1 MIFLRK
7 CENCNI
13 VTMPGF
19 SYLGSLIL
27 TYTIVCVSEVAKGE
41 LEHVLNHYE
50 TLHAEDVF
58 HGVHKRDTYTALQEK
73 IVSFTALGRHFRLH
87 LTPNTGLFDEEFRA
101 YSVGPNDVKTEIP
114 INKDSFYRGYDEDDA
129 SSEARVHDDY
139 GVLTAS
145 IATKSETYVIE
156 PAWRHLRQSSSEQMI
171 AYRHSDVK
179 SNITHPHND
188 PKNKKYSFC
197 GHDSEHSTV
206 YYKENVGQDLRSHRR
221 KRAASTLIRCRL
233 ALVAD
238 HRFYQEMGQRD
249 ESKTVNYMIGVAD
262 RVSTIFERTEWSNEY
277 VGYGFEIAQVIV
289 HENISSEG
297 SRHEYNRVKEG
308 RSIKELLKD
317 FSRDSEWKKYCL
329 AHLFT
334 YQDFKDGVIGL
345 AYVGNRKRNAVGG
358 ICTEDYFA
366 SNEWLYLNTGL
377 SSTINWG
384 RKLLTEEADIVTA
397 HEIGHNFGS
406 EHDPDTDECAPG
418 DTRAEGGKFIMY
430 PASVSGQFQN
440 NKEFSP
446 CSKRRILGVLQ
457 SKSQFCFTEPRNEIC
472 GNYKKEANEECDPG
486 GISPKDTNCCTKNC
500 KLQPRAVCSDGYDSP
515 CCRDCVYSNVFIKCR
530 EEDRASCKKESYCN
544 GSSPSCP
551 VAESMDDGIECLDS
565 AVFLTAKFN
574 VFHCTDLR
582 SERIREC
589 KKLTQDL
596 VKRFWTFLTTLDSD
610 KVAKFMKD
618 NLAGTVVVFSLLI
631 WIPGS
636 CYINHQ
642 DRKRDKQEALEAE
655 WRDKRSTK
663 LLREPKPTSKGKF
676 IYRQE
681 SISRS
686 SRAHKPYKVKAI
698 NIKTNRIPKLEQV
711 RETDF

>member
-1 MIFLRK
+1 MMLFLRK
-7 CENCNI
+7 RENYSI

-19 SYLGSLIL
+19 NLGSLIL

-50 TLHAEDVF
+50 TLHVEDVF

-73 IVSFTALGRHFRLH
+73 IFH
-87 LTPNTGLFDEEFRA
+87 A

-114 INKDSFYRGYDEDDA
+114 INKHSFYRGYDEDDA

-145 IATKSETYVIE
+145 IATKNDTYVIE
-156 PAWRHLRQSSSEQMI
+156 PAWRHLRQSSNEQMI

-179 SNITHPHND
+179 SNITHSHNN
-188 PKNKKYSFC
+188 PK
-197 GHDSEHSTV
+197 
-206 YYKENVGQDLRSHRR
+206 
-221 KRAASTLIRCRL
+221 L

-238 HRFYQEMGQRD
+238 YRFHREMGQRD
-249 ESKTVNYMIGVAD
+249 RSKTVNYMIGVAD
-262 RVSTIFERTEWSNEY
+262 RVNTIFQRTEWSNEY

-289 HENISSEG
+289 HEDISPRG
-297 SRHEYNRVKEG
+297 PRHYYNQEPGGKG
-308 RSIKELLKD
+308 A
-317 FSRDSEWKKYCL
+317 FSGESEWKKYCL

-334 YQDFKDGVIGL
+334 YQDFINGVIGL

-358 ICTEDYFA
+358 ICTEDYF
-366 SNEWLYLNTGL
+366 SENKWLYLNTGL
-377 SSTINWG
+377 S
-384 RKLLTEEADIVTA
+384 R
-397 HEIGHNFGS
+397 HNFGS
-406 EHDPDTDECAPG
+406 EHDPDTAECAPG
-418 DTRAEGGKFIMY
+418 DTKAEGGVLTVQQAENSWSAAIEI
-430 PASVSGQFQN
+430 A
-440 NKEFSP
+440 
-446 CSKRRILGVLQ
+446 IL
-457 SKSQFCFTEPRNEIC
+457 F
-472 GNYKKEANEECDPG
+472 Y
-486 GISPKDTNCCTKNC
+486 
-500 KLQPRAVCSDGYDSP
+500 SDGYKSP
-515 CCRDCVYSNVFIKCR
+515 CCRDCVYNNVFIKCR
-530 EEDRASCKKESYCN
+530 EEDTASCKKETYCN

-551 VAESMDDGIECLDS
+551 VAESMDDGTECLDRGKC
-565 AVFLTAKFN
+565 LTGKCLSLCAAENLTPCKCTEQQNACKVCCVISGRCQPHKDN
-574 VFHCTDLR
+574 VTGA
-582 SERIREC
+582 
-589 KKLTQDL
+589 
-596 VKRFWTFLTTLDSD
+596 TLDLPNGRTCETEEFQQGTCD
-610 KVAKFMKD
+610 KFMKD

-642 DRKRDKQEALEAE
+642 
-655 WRDKRSTK
+655 STK

>member
-1 MIFLRK
+1 M
-7 CENCNI
+7 
-13 VTMPGF
+13 
-19 SYLGSLIL
+19 
-27 TYTIVCVSEVAKGE
+27 
-41 LEHVLNHYE
+41 
-50 TLHAEDVF
+50 
-58 HGVHKRDTYTALQEK
+58 
-73 IVSFTALGRHFRLH
+73 
-87 LTPNTGLFDEEFRA
+87 
-101 YSVGPNDVKTEIP
+101 
-114 INKDSFYRGYDEDDA
+114 
-129 SSEARVHDDY
+129 
-139 GVLTAS
+139 
-145 IATKSETYVIE
+145 
-156 PAWRHLRQSSSEQMI
+156 
-171 AYRHSDVK
+171 
-179 SNITHPHND
+179 
-188 PKNKKYSFC
+188 
-197 GHDSEHSTV
+197 
-206 YYKENVGQDLRSHRR
+206 RSHRR

-238 HRFYQEMGQRD
+238 HRFHREMGQSD
-249 ESKTVNYMIGVAD
+249 KSKTVNYMIGVAD
-262 RVSTIFERTEWSNEY
+262 RVNTIFQRTEWSNEY
-277 VGYGFEIAQVIV
+277 LGYGFEIAQVIV
-289 HENISSEG
+289 HEDISPTG
-297 SRHEYNRVKEG
+297 PRHYYNQEPKEKG
-308 RSIKELLKD
+308 GWTIKKLLKD
-317 FSRDSEWKKYCL
+317 FSRESEWKKYCL

-358 ICTEDYFA
+358 ICTEDYFTE
-366 SNEWLYLNTGL
+366 NKWLYLNTGL

-406 EHDPDTDECAPG
+406 EHDPDTAECAPG
-418 DTRAEGGKFIMY
+418 DTKAEGGKFIMY

-486 GISPKDTNCCTKNC
+486 GISPKDTKCCTKNC
-500 KLQPRAVCSDGYDSP
+500 KLQPDAVCSDGYESP
-515 CCRDCVYSNVFIKCR
+515 CCRDCRYNDVFIKCR
-530 EEDRASCKKESYCN
+530 EEDTASCKKETYCN

-551 VAESMDDGIECLDS
+551 VAESMDDGTECLDRGKC
-565 AVFLTAKFN
+565 LTGKCLSLCAAENLTPCKCTEQQNACKVCCVISGICQPHRDN
-574 VFHCTDLR
+574 VTGATLDVPDGRTCQTEEFQQGTCDN
-582 SERIREC
+582 SEC

-596 VKRFWTFLTTLDSD
+596 VERFWTFLKTLDSD

-636 CYINHQ
+636 CYINRQ